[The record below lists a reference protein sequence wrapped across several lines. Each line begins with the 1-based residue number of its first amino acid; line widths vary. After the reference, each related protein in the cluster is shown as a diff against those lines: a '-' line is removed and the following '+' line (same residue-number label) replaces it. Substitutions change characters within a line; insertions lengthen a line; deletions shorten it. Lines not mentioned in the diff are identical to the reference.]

1 MALVRDNT
9 NQGHSYL
16 LSILNSGVIPAQAGI
31 VMLKILNQVGNDE
44 PYYLEPNILL

>member
-1 MALVRDNT
+1 MCLVRDDT
-9 NQGHSYL
+9 DQGRSYL
-16 LSILNSGVIPAQAGI
+16 PFILNSGVIPAQAGI

>member
-9 NQGHSYL
+9 NQGRSYL

-31 VMLKILNQVGNDE
+31 LKHYDSQSSWE
-44 PYYLEPNILL
+44 

>member
-1 MALVRDNT
+1 MCLVCGDT

-31 VMLKILNQVGNDE
+31 LKHYDSQLSWE
-44 PYYLEPNILL
+44 